1 MVHNGAVERVDWQQD
16 PAEHEL
22 AAEFEPAPWLDP
34 QEASRT
40 VLGDVLADHRGYYS
54 PANLGRLA
62 AGVGLAAAMANT
74 KLDKSLQ
81 DHYQQN
87 LRDMPT
93 DEVSEAVHTP
103 EVLGNGYVTIPVFAA
118 TAVVGSWFD
127 EVPLGK
133 GPGEWGERSLRT
145 ILVGAPPMLAMQLLT
160 GASRPGETDEG
171 SQWGP
176 FQDDNGASGHSFMGA
191 VPFLSA
197 AKMTD
202 NPFSKAA
209 LYAGSTL
216 AGFSRINDDRHYP
229 SQVMLGWWMAY
240 LAATV
245 VDDTHHDPKR
255 LTVLPLPM
263 ADGIGAGVDY
273 RW

>member
-1 MVHNGAVERVDWQQD
+1 MERISSKGFLQERGLFAMTPPLLPGGVLCANMSPGRSLLLRCLAWTLPILVAGCASLHRPCENPTLPSDVSEVRSEAPLMVHNGAIERVDWQQD

-74 KLDKSLQ
+74 KLDKRLK

-93 DEVSEAVHTP
+93 DEFSEAVHTP

-133 GPGEWGERSLRT
+133 GLGEWGERSLRT

-160 GASRPGETDEG
+160 GASRPGETYEC
-171 SQWGP
+171 SQWAP
-176 FQDDNGASGHSFMGA
+176 FRDDNGARGH
-191 VPFLSA
+191 
-197 AKMTD
+197 
-202 NPFSKAA
+202 
-209 LYAGSTL
+209 
-216 AGFSRINDDRHYP
+216 
-229 SQVMLGWWMAY
+229 
-240 LAATV
+240 
-245 VDDTHHDPKR
+245 
-255 LTVLPLPM
+255 
-263 ADGIGAGVDY
+263 
-273 RW
+273 